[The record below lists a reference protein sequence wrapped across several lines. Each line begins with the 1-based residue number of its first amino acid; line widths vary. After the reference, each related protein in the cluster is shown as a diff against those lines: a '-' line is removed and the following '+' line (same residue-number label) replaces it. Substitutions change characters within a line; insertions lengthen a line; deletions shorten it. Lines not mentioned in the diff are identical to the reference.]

1 MKTFPFFSK
10 KGLEREHEEKLALEK
25 ANSKK
30 NIVVDL
36 NVQTSRAEILENLQ
50 NTGLNLEYETE
61 TNLYGMEAAPEPAL
75 YETGK

>member
-1 MKTFPFFSK
+1 M
-10 KGLEREHEEKLALEK
+10 
-25 ANSKK
+25 
-30 NIVVDL
+30 VDL

>member
-1 MKTFPFFSK
+1 M
-10 KGLEREHEEKLALEK
+10 
-25 ANSKK
+25 
-30 NIVVDL
+30 VDL

-75 YETGK
+75 YQTGK

>member
-1 MKTFPFFSK
+1 MD
-10 KGLEREHEEKLALEK
+10 K

>member
-1 MKTFPFFSK
+1 MKLINVLT

-25 ANSKK
+25 ANKK

-61 TNLYGMEAAPEPAL
+61 SNLYGIEAAPEPAL